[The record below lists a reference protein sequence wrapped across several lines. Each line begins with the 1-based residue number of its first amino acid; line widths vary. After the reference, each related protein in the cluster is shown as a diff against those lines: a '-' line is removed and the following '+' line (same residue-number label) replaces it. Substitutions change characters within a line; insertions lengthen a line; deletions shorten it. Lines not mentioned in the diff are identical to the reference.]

1 MKKNMLLTLYTMGFS
16 LGFFNPSQSFPNDN
30 GFESVEA
37 PPPPS
42 TPLSQAASMLP
53 LWEGRLQRA
62 ERELVSFLKA
72 FPGYRAINDCP
83 YLDVIKEL
91 DKMTDPIDQYKRVY
105 ALPSRT
111 LQEQALLTRL
121 RSYFKT
127 LGGTENYAA
136 FKAAREAVA
145 DLSPYVAR
153 LRDALNTL

>member
-1 MKKNMLLTLYTMGFS
+1 MKKNVLLMLCTTGFS
-16 LGFFNPSQSFPNDN
+16 LGFFNFSQSFPND
-30 GFESVEA
+30 FEIVET
-37 PPPPS
+37 PPS
-42 TPLSQAASMLP
+42 TPLSYEAAMLG
-53 LWEGRLQRA
+53 LWEGRL
-62 ERELVSFLKA
+62 EREERTLASFLKT

-111 LQEQALLTRL
+111 LEEQALLTRL

-136 FKAAREAVA
+136 FKAVRKAVA